1 MPWSDDIPLMPVPG
15 WMWSAGNGLCCHNLA
30 AGFDFCFCS
39 TKRRPGIGRG
49 RPDGGGLLTAIVG
62 VIKSGMAKA
71 RALR

>member
-1 MPWSDDIPLMPVPG
+1 VLSQFGSRFRLLFLQYE
-15 WMWSAGNGLCCHNLA
+15 AQTRYLTA
-30 AGFDFCFCS
+30 
-39 TKRRPGIGRG
+39 IGRD